1 MTPFSHRVTVMAA
14 ATVVLAGC
22 ALNVPQVDTARRLLP
37 FGDTTQQSLAAYA
50 WSLSMGGVQYTV
62 YPVRTEGRR
71 VYFSNNYAM
80 RLVWDGDGFII
91 AENFP
96 GQFGRY
102 NSGRAINAAGQDER
116 WYEQEGRPSYRA
128 ICTPQRQWRLS
139 ADRYGVRQNCTAT
152 IDGVAVTSTHLIE
165 LDAKQMIREIQA
177 SVFPGGPKF
186 VLRRLSP

>member
-1 MTPFSHRVTVMAA
+1 MTSGFFRVTLVAGI
-14 ATVVLAGC
+14 LAFSGC

-37 FGDTTQQSLAAYA
+37 FGSSSQQNMAQYS
-50 WSLSMGGVQYTV
+50 WSLSMGGTEYTV
-62 YPVRTEGRR
+62 YALRTAGRR
-71 VYFSNNYAM
+71 VYFSNDYGM
-80 RLVWDGDGFII
+80 SVVWDGDSIII

-102 NSGRAINAAGQDER
+102 NSGREINAQGQDER

-128 ICTPQRQWRLS
+128 ICTPQQLWRLS
-139 ADRYGVRQNCTAT
+139 ADRYGVRQNCTAE
-152 IDGVAVTSTHLIE
+152 IDGVAVTSTHLLE
-165 LDAKQMIREIQA
+165 VDAKQTIREIQA

>member
-1 MTPFSHRVTVMAA
+1 MIPALLKVTVSAA
-14 ATVVLAGC
+14 IIGLAGC

-37 FGDTTQQSLAAYA
+37 FGNSSQQKMAQHA
-50 WSLSMGGVQYTV
+50 WSLSMGGTRYTV
-62 YPVRTEGRR
+62 YAMRTEGRR
-71 VYFSNNYAM
+71 VYFINEYGMSV
-80 RLVWDGDGFII
+80 VWDGDSIII

-102 NSGRAINAAGQDER
+102 NSGREVNAQGQDER

-128 ICTPQRQWRLS
+128 ICTPQQLWRLS
-139 ADRYGVRQNCTAT
+139 ADRYGVRQNCTAE
-152 IDGVAVTSTHLIE
+152 IDGVAVSSMHLLE
-165 LDAKQMIREIQA
+165 VDATRKIREIQA

>member
-1 MTPFSHRVTVMAA
+1 MTPGLLR
-14 ATVVLAGC
+14 ATLLAGVLALSGC

-37 FGDTTQQSLAAYA
+37 LGNSAQHNFAQYA
-50 WSLSMGGVQYTV
+50 WSLSMGGTEYTV
-62 YPVRTEGRR
+62 YALRTAGRR
-71 VYFSNNYAM
+71 VYFSNDYGM
-80 RLVWDGDGFII
+80 SVVWDGDSIII

-102 NSGRAINAAGQDER
+102 NSGREINAQGQDER

-128 ICTPQRQWRLS
+128 ICTPQQLWRLS
-139 ADRYGVRQNCTAT
+139 ADRYGVRQNCTAE
-152 IDGVAVTSTHLIE
+152 IDGVAVTSTHLLE
-165 LDAKQMIREIQA
+165 VDAKQTIREIQA

>member
-1 MTPFSHRVTVMAA
+1 MTSGLFRVTLLAG
-14 ATVVLAGC
+14 VLALSGC

-37 FGDTTQQSLAAYA
+37 FGNSSQQNLTKYA
-50 WSLSMGGVQYTV
+50 WSLSMGGAEYTV
-62 YPVRTEGRR
+62 YALRTAGRR
-71 VYFSNNYAM
+71 VYFSNDYGM
-80 RLVWDGDGFII
+80 SVVWDGDSIII

-102 NSGRAINAAGQDER
+102 NSGREINAQGQDER

-128 ICTPQRQWRLS
+128 ICTPQQLWRLS
-139 ADRYGVRQNCTAT
+139 ADRYGVRQNCTAE
-152 IDGVAVTSTHLIE
+152 IDGVAVSSTHLLE
-165 LDAKQMIREIQA
+165 VDAKQTIREIQA